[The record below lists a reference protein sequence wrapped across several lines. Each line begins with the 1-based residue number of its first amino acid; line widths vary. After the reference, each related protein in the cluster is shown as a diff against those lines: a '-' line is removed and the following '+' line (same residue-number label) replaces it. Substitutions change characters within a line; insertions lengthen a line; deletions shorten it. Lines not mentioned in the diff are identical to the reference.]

1 MGAVYS
7 TVACYALALLLLGS
21 VVARKLAPLSW
32 PWRDFLKV
40 AGACSAMAI
49 AVRMAPSTGGMTELL
64 LKASVGATIYVMTA
78 LVLDAAGARAMQL
91 ATIHLAPCASRLT
104 HTAPAR

>member
-1 MGAVYS
+1 
-7 TVACYALALLLLGS
+7 
-21 VVARKLAPLSW
+21 
-32 PWRDFLKV
+32 
-40 AGACSAMAI
+40 
-49 AVRMAPSTGGMTELL
+49 MAPSSGGMTELL
-64 LKASVGATIYVMTA
+64 LKASVGATGVYVMTA